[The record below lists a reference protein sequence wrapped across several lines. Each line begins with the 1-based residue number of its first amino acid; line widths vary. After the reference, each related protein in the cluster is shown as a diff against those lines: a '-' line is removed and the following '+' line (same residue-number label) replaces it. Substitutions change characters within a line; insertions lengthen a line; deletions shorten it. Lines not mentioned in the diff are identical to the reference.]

1 MAVTGQVTFGDLL
14 DVARRH
20 LGRAAALPGRPQDVS
35 RELPEIRSGMNA
47 LITEIGRCLPGN
59 GRGNGRVLPESGGSS
74 SPWPVACE
82 QARRAAARAA
92 HELPAPPV
100 GARRDSEPVTERG
113 RHLHASARALA
124 AGRDLLATHV
134 GAEVGDE
141 QVRHSAWAAAV
152 SSPAIGR
159 AVAAEMAVLARQAA
173 ALGAGLATMTPGD
186 WAVANQ
192 ARRDLAAASGYLRI
206 LVGAI
211 TAARRQEPVLASDRA
226 LLRAIPVAGTVPRR
240 LPGSREAV
248 AALCE
253 GVVNAAERLR
263 HSAGLAAR
271 QAGSSPD
278 FSTDSLRH
286 AAAAAVATS
295 HHCSVLLGTL
305 QERAEIAGGDGADTW
320 ARFGLTMAM
329 AEASQAAGRAR
340 DGWLH
345 AARTLDQVTSDVRD
359 QVGPETADTRD
370 LALWTGRLA
379 YADPQWTPASGPRA
393 TARPAA
399 ELALEPHDVPI
410 VVATVHYAADALT
423 RLAEAHEQQA
433 RSAAQAERFL
443 VPAGPRAEPGEATRP
458 YSPASPERV
467 AVVMSAWR
475 RARVASS
482 DAEAR
487 IAVASDA
494 VMAPSLV
501 LARARELAAESA
513 SGWPQRGTADVSLPS
528 EAADYGIVKHTP
540 GPVERSLQM
549 LGVDDAER
557 IRAAIAI
564 DRAGEQLIEACA
576 ERDPRRDAQK
586 DLATAMKEATPRRR
600 ARVGSGKDRA
610 ADRQAE

>member
-1 MAVTGQVTFGDLL
+1 
-14 DVARRH
+14 
-20 LGRAAALPGRPQDVS
+20 
-35 RELPEIRSGMNA
+35 
-47 LITEIGRCLPGN
+47 
-59 GRGNGRVLPESGGSS
+59 
-74 SPWPVACE
+74 
-82 QARRAAARAA
+82 
-92 HELPAPPV
+92 
-100 GARRDSEPVTERG
+100 
-113 RHLHASARALA
+113 
-124 AGRDLLATHV
+124 
-134 GAEVGDE
+134 
-141 QVRHSAWAAAV
+141 
-152 SSPAIGR
+152 
-159 AVAAEMAVLARQAA
+159 MAVLARQAA